1 MNTDIRTLLLA
12 ACVCLGGGL
21 AAATFNVTNLNDAGA
36 GSLRQAMLDAEA
48 APGADNIIFNATLNG
63 TINLQTELPT
73 ITQDLVIEG
82 PTATGS
88 AVTVARAATAATNFR
103 IFTITAGT
111 VSISDLTIADGN
123 VTGAPAEGGG
133 VHNADTLALARC
145 VIRGCVATGDNNGAG
160 TGFSAQGG
168 GIFSSGALT
177 LTDCSIMDCEVHGGA
192 STSGSTG
199 GAARG
204 AGVHTGAGLLTMI
217 RCRVEHCHS
226 DGGQGTGNGVGEGA
240 ALYIGAGGAN
250 VRDSDIHGNENR
262 DFHAPSQI
270 GATVVVNGPSL
281 FLRTSICESV
291 GGGMFANANLTL
303 RNATFSGNAG
313 GTAGGLY
320 AVTGTCNIEYCTL
333 TGNTCVSG
341 VVGGVYATTTTNV
354 TGCIIAGNFGPGADV
369 FGPFNDGGFNLIGDE
384 TGSSGFTVSTLVG
397 TLFSPVSAGLGA
409 LKSFGLT
416 RGHEPQT
423 GSFAINAGGSGAP
436 FDDQRGA
443 NRALGGGPDIGA
455 IEFIPNIAPDFLAG
469 PAVTVSGDSPR
480 TIAAWATAI
489 SPGASWEAGQSL
501 NFVVIPRQSWG
512 FSQTPAINATT
523 GDLTFRPS
531 KGSNGTWVFD
541 VYLVDDGGTAGGGSN
556 TSPAALL
563 TITVENNDPDKNDEL
578 CSTGAG
584 GAPWLM
590 LAGLAALLVL
600 GLRRVRAAF

>member
-291 GGGMFANANLTL
+291 GGACFQRQPHAAQ
-303 RNATFSGNAG
+303 RNIQRQCRRHCRRPVCRHGH
-313 GTAGGLY
+313 LQHR
-320 AVTGTCNIEYCTL
+320 VL
-333 TGNTCVSG
+333 H
-341 VVGGVYATTTTNV
+341 
-354 TGCIIAGNFGPGADV
+354 ADGQHMR
-369 FGPFNDGGFNLIGDE
+369 FRR
-384 TGSSGFTVSTLVG
+384 
-397 TLFSPVSAGLGA
+397 
-409 LKSFGLT
+409 
-416 RGHEPQT
+416 RG
-423 GSFAINAGGSGAP
+423 
-436 FDDQRGA
+436 
-443 NRALGGGPDIGA
+443 
-455 IEFIPNIAPDFLAG
+455 
-469 PAVTVSGDSPR
+469 
-480 TIAAWATAI
+480 
-489 SPGASWEAGQSL
+489 
-501 NFVVIPRQSWG
+501 
-512 FSQTPAINATT
+512 
-523 GDLTFRPS
+523 
-531 KGSNGTWVFD
+531 
-541 VYLVDDGGTAGGGSN
+541 
-556 TSPAALL
+556 
-563 TITVENNDPDKNDEL
+563 
-578 CSTGAG
+578 
-584 GAPWLM
+584 
-590 LAGLAALLVL
+590 
-600 GLRRVRAAF
+600 RRVRNHNHERNGLHHCRQFRAWCRCFRPVQ